1 MFELSVK
8 SHIASAHFLKGYQGR
23 CKDLHGHTWHIEVVI
38 AGDDLDPIGMVA
50 DFAGLKQRLNEF
62 LMPFDHV
69 CLNDLDYFKRNNPT
83 TENIARYTYQN
94 FAKVIAPLKIKRVQV
109 WESETSSVVYYE

>member
-38 AGDDLDPIGMVA
+38 AGEELDRIGMVA
-50 DFAGLKQRLNEF
+50 DFAGLKKQLNEF
-62 LMPFDHV
+62 LMPLDHV
-69 CLNDLDYFKRNNPT
+69 CLNDLEYFKRNNPT
-83 TENIARYTYQN
+83 TENIAQYVYQN
-94 FAKVIAPLKIKRVQV
+94 FAKVIAPLQIKRVQV